1 MRTGTSLKRRWD
13 EAFQAEKDQDERE
26 GREFRL
32 ESSLAWPESTT
43 RIWQVV
49 GVRSDRRGVPS

>member
-1 MRTGTSLKRRWD
+1 MRRWG

-26 GREFRL
+26 DREFRL
-32 ESSLAWPESTT
+32 ESSLAQPESTT

-49 GVRSDRRGVPS
+49 GVRSDRHGVPS